1 MNLLQQGLDIQ
12 ARSVA
17 KVVPLPT
24 KMMVNH
30 LATQGKYIVHKPSH
44 AEKNAEQ
51 ARLLQEA
58 IDNPPL
64 DAA

>member
-1 MNLLQQGLDIQ
+1 MNLLAQGLEIQ
-12 ARSVA
+12 AQSVA

-24 KMMVNH
+24 SLMWQH
-30 LATQGKYIVHKPSH
+30 LRSQGKCIVHKPSH

-58 IDNPPL
+58 IDNPPPE
-64 DAA
+64 AA